1 MDIFTFKSRSLLVPP
16 STKPYNLKILE
27 TSKPSN
33 VNYNSYLKSSVGFP
47 PLHRVVMQIFEARPP
62 GFFVE
67 AGALD
72 GEWLSNTLYLEKDK
86 GWQGLLVEPD
96 RKMFAHLLQKNRRAW
111 SANCCLSVKDY
122 PVKEALVSI
131 SNPKGSGDDV
141 GYRAMNTLLSS
152 GYPSALSGYARVT
165 FDQVQCVPLKSL
177 LKALDVD
184 HVDFV
189 SLDVEGSKILLRPLL
204 LLMITV
210 FSFVVIVDFSF
221 YLSSKDLLM
230 KMLFLY
236 A

>member
-1 MDIFTFKSRSLLVPP
+1 MLQKSFTFLLHPSRRKMRIVLISIKCIPYIIAAATGYIIAALGASGCNITPFEVLLSGPLPGDDPRLLSFIKSSLLVPP
-16 STKPYNLKILE
+16 STEPYNLKILE

-47 PLHRVVMQIFEARPP
+47 PLHRVITQILGGRPP

-72 GEWLSNTLYLEKDK
+72 GEWLSNTLHLEKDK

-111 SANCCLSVKDY
+111 SANCCLSIKDY

-141 GYRAMNTLLSS
+141 GYRAMNTLSHQ
-152 GYPSALSGYARVT
+152 A
-165 FDQVQCVPLKSL
+165 
-177 LKALDVD
+177 
-184 HVDFV
+184 
-189 SLDVEGSKILLRPLL
+189 
-204 LLMITV
+204 
-210 FSFVVIVDFSF
+210 
-221 YLSSKDLLM
+221 
-230 KMLFLY
+230 
-236 A
+236 